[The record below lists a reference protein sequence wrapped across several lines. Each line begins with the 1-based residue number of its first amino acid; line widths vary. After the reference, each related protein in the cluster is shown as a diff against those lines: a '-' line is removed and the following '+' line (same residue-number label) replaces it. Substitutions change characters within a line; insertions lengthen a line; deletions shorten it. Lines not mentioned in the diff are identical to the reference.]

1 MSTAVIYARF
11 SSDRQRS
18 ESIEQQVFACTEYC
32 QRIGIPILRV
42 YEDRALT
49 GRTDARPQFL
59 QMIQDSRRGE
69 FDTVVVYALDRFSR
83 SVYDSCIYEDQLTRH
98 GVRLLSV
105 TEHLSDDPSGIL
117 IKQVFR
123 GFAEYYSAELSAK
136 IRRGLDDNARR
147 YLCNGHPAFG
157 FDRGPDGQY
166 VVNESE
172 AAIIKEIFQR
182 VARSDS
188 LASICADLNA
198 RGIRTKTGSAW
209 NKSSFGHI
217 LTNPRYIGTY
227 VYHGEETPGVLP
239 AIIDEDLFYTVQRIL
254 PEKKRARGST
264 TRRRTPNGIYLL
276 TGKLYC
282 SCGKPMTARAGTS
295 KTGALHFY
303 YVCKGRKSGSGCT
316 QRSIRRDA
324 IEQSV
329 AMAMRDL
336 CLDDDTLRWIAQ
348 QAVASDATRQEIHDQ
363 KILSLRLSE
372 IKTQKANLMKAILAG
387 IITETT
393 KSMLLNLEQEEK
405 DLTARLAVLS
415 DSTPALTEDDVI
427 SFLTLFRSGD
437 AESKSFQ
444 QGLLDAF
451 VRRVDLHPDS
461 ATVYFRIKK
470 EDRQTV
476 IPLDDPSEVRLS
488 SESGGLQTLNERL
501 SFCCGY
507 FILKISA

>member
-1 MSTAVIYARF
+1 MATAVIYARF

-32 QRIGIPILRV
+32 NRNGLSILRV

-282 SCGKPMTARAGTS
+282 GLCGQPMTARSGTS

-303 YVCKGRKSGSGCT
+303 YVCNGKKSGTGCT
-316 QRSIRRDA
+316 QRAIRRDA

-329 AMAMRDL
+329 SMAIRDL
-336 CLDDDTLRWIAQ
+336 CLDDDTLRWIAK
-348 QAVASDATRQEIHDQ
+348 QAVDSDASRQDIQDQ
-363 KILSLRLSE
+363 KIVSLRLAEVRS
-372 IKTQKANLMKAILAG
+372 QKDNLLKAILAG
-387 IITETT
+387 ILTETT
-393 KSMLLNLEQEEK
+393 KATMLSLEQEEK
-405 DLTARLAVLS
+405 ELTARLAVLS
-415 DSTPALTEDDVI
+415 ETAPALTEDDVI
-427 SFLTLFRSGD
+427 SFLQLFRSGD
-437 AESKSFQ
+437 VESKAFQ

-451 VRRVDLHPDS
+451 VSRVDLFPTS

-470 EDRQTV
+470 EDRQAEV
-476 IPLDDPSEVRLS
+476 PLTGPGVRLS
-488 SESGGLQTLNERL
+488 PDGGDEES
-501 SFCCGY
+501 
-507 FILKISA
+507 